1 LTNRKKAF
9 DTKKTEKNSF
19 DTKKIISSSWVVFSN
34 KPTNC
39 SKFMHTH
46 TSQAGITTIINGKN
60 NNGKNLAQI
69 LML

>member
-9 DTKKTEKNSF
+9 DTN
-19 DTKKIISSSWVVFSN
+19 KIISSSWVVFSN

-46 TSQAGITTIINGKN
+46 TSQAGITTIINGKTTTE
-60 NNGKNLAQI
+60 KT
-69 LML
+69 